1 MGARITAPRVEG
13 AVAVRHG
20 RKLGFAEFGAP
31 GGRPIV
37 WLHGTPGARRQL
49 PESARRAA
57 LADGVRLIGIDRPGT
72 GYSTHH
78 LYESILDFVDDL
90 RMVFD
95 ALALDQAAVI
105 GLSGG
110 GPYALAAGY
119 GLADRVPVVGV
130 LGGVAPT
137 RGDDAVSGGLVGFAD
152 RFAPLLPVFRVPIGG
167 LLTALIQ
174 GIKPIGLQALALYAR
189 ISPPGDQIVFADPD
203 IQEMFLDDLSGRRQ
217 QLRAPA
223 NDIVLFTR
231 PWGFSVRDIRVPV
244 KWWHGDSDN
253 IVPLHHGQRMVELLP
268 DAELFIRPGES
279 HLGGFAAA
287 EEVLKTL
294 IAAWDAADTRS

>member
-13 AVAVRHG
+13 AVTVRRG

-37 WLHGTPGARRQL
+37 WLHGTPGARRQV
-49 PESARRAA
+49 PEAARRAA

-72 GYSTHH
+72 GYSTDH

-95 ALALDQAAVI
+95 ALALDRAGVI

-137 RGDDAVSGGLVGFAD
+137 RGDDAVTGGLVGFAD
-152 RFAPLLPVFRVPIGG
+152 RFAALLPIFRVPLGATF
-167 LLTALIQ
+167 TALVQ
-174 GIKPIGLQALALYAR
+174 AIKPIGLQALGLYAR

-203 IQEMFLDDLSGRRQ
+203 IQEMFLDDLTGRRQ
-217 QLRAPA
+217 PLRSPA

-231 PWGFSVRDIRVPV
+231 PWGFSVRDVRVPV

-253 IVPLHHGQRMVELLP
+253 IVPLSHGECMVELIP
-268 DAELFIRPGES
+268 DAQLFVRPGES

-287 EEVLKTL
+287 EEVLTTL
-294 IAAWDAADTRS
+294 IAAWDAVDARA

>member
-1 MGARITAPRVEG
+1 MGARITAPRLEG
-13 AVAVRHG
+13 AVTVRRG

-49 PESARRAA
+49 PESARLAA
-57 LADGVRLIGIDRPGT
+57 TADGVRLIGIDRPGT
-72 GYSTHH
+72 GYSTNH

-110 GPYALAAGY
+110 GPYALGAGY

-137 RGDDAVSGGLVGFAD
+137 RGDDGVSGGLVGFAD

-203 IQEMFLDDLSGRRQ
+203 IQEMFLDDLTGRRQ

-253 IVPLHHGQRMVELLP
+253 IVPLSHGERMVELLP

-294 IAAWDAADTRS
+294 IAAWDAADARS

>member
-1 MGARITAPRVEG
+1 MGARITAPRLEG
-13 AVAVRHG
+13 AVTVRRG

-49 PESARRAA
+49 PESARLAA
-57 LADGVRLIGIDRPGT
+57 TADGVRLIGIDRPGT
-72 GYSTHH
+72 GYSTNH

-137 RGDDAVSGGLVGFAD
+137 RGDDGVSGGLVGFAD

-203 IQEMFLDDLSGRRQ
+203 IQEMFLDDLTGRRQ

-253 IVPLHHGQRMVELLP
+253 IVPLSHGERMVELLP

-294 IAAWDAADTRS
+294 IAAWDAADARS

>member
-13 AVAVRHG
+13 AVTVRRG
-20 RKLGFAEFGAP
+20 RKLGFAEFGKP

-49 PESARRAA
+49 PEAARLAA
-57 LADGVRLIGIDRPGT
+57 VVEGVRLIGIDRPGT
-72 GYSTHH
+72 GYSGDH

-95 ALALDQAAVI
+95 ALALDRAAVI

-119 GLADRVPVVGV
+119 GMADRVPVVGV

-152 RFAPLLPVFRVPIGG
+152 RFAPLLPVFRVPLGVM
-167 LLTALIQ
+167 LTVLIQ
-174 GIKPIGLQALALYAR
+174 ALKPVGHQALGLYAR

-203 IQEMFLDDLSGRRQ
+203 IQDMFLDDLSGRRQ
-217 QLRAPA
+217 PLRSPA

-253 IVPLHHGQRMVELLP
+253 IVPLSHGERMVELLP

-294 IAAWDAADTRS
+294 LAEWDAVDARA

>member
-1 MGARITAPRVEG
+1 VGTRITAPSVEG
-13 AVAVRHG
+13 AVTVRDG
-20 RKLGFAEFGAP
+20 RKLGFAEFGSP

-49 PESARRAA
+49 PQAARLAA

-72 GYSTHH
+72 GYSTDH
-78 LYESILDFVDDL
+78 LYDSILDFVEDL
-90 RMVFD
+90 RIVFD
-95 ALALDQAAVI
+95 ALALDRAAVI

-119 GLADRVPVVGV
+119 ALADRVPVVGV

-137 RGDDAVSGGLVGFAD
+137 HGDDAATGGLVGFAD
-152 RFAPLLPVFRVPIGG
+152 RFAPLLPVVRVPLGTM
-167 LLTALIQ
+167 LTVVIQALR
-174 GIKPIGLQALALYAR
+174 PVGLQALALYAR
-189 ISPPGDQIVFADPD
+189 ISPPGDQVVFADPD
-203 IQEMFLDDLSGRRQ
+203 IQEMFLDDLTGRRQ
-217 QLRAPA
+217 PLRAPA

-244 KWWHGDSDN
+244 KWWHGDADN
-253 IVPLHHGQRMVELLP
+253 IVPLSHGRLMVKLLP

-287 EEVLKTL
+287 QEVLKTL
-294 IAAWDAADTRS
+294 LAEWDAVDGR